1 MNLIKQKE
9 YLKKAFW
16 DSNYSSDD
24 LLSILYKKKQDVK
37 GLTLEKLYLRLLETY
52 SWHKLIDIVP
62 EEQLQEMLSDDILK
76 KLRSEKLG
84 KRFHDVAELL
94 RRHTVSAAG

>member
-1 MNLIKQKE
+1 MDLDQKKA

-16 DSNYSSDD
+16 DSNFESDD
-24 LLSILYKKKQDVK
+24 LFLLLCKQRQEVG

-62 EEQLQEMLSDDILK
+62 QDRLSEMLAMDIVM
-76 KLRSEKLG
+76 KLRSAKL
-84 KRFHDVAELL
+84 RERYTRVAELL
-94 RRHTVSAAG
+94 TNIEVRNRE